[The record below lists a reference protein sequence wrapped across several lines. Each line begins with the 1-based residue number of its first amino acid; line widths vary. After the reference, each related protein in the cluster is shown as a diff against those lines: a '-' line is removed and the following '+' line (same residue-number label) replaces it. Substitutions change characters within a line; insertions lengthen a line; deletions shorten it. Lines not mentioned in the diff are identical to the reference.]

1 MKYFATCATLEDLR
15 KVYRRLAVQY
25 HPDLGGDTETMQQ
38 INAEY
43 DNAFEALKNR
53 HNTQAAATGSRV
65 IHEAPEKFR
74 QVIERIIT
82 IPGIEIELC
91 GSWVWI
97 SGDTRSCKDQLKAA
111 GCFWA
116 SKKKMWY
123 WHPGDFKRRGHG
135 WTIERIRER
144 FGSEALEFANAP
156 EVAIPF

>member
-1 MKYFATCATLEDLR
+1 MKYFANCATLEELR

-25 HPDLGGDTETMQQ
+25 HPDLGGDTETMKQ

-43 DNAFEALKNR
+43 DKTFEALKHR
-53 HNTQAAATGSRV
+53 HNAQAAATGSHV

-74 QVIERIIT
+74 QVIEKIIT

-91 GSWVWI
+91 GSWVWV

-123 WHPGDFKRRGHG
+123 WRAPEDAVRTRSHKSMD
-135 WTIERIRER
+135 EIRMKY
-144 FGSEALEFANAP
+144 GSEVIATRTAEPLPA
-156 EVAIPF
+156 

>member
-15 KVYRRLAVQY
+15 KVYRRLAVQF

-74 QVIERIIT
+74 QVIEKIIT

-97 SGDTRSCKDQLKAA
+97 SGDTKSCKGQLKAA

-123 WHPGDFKRRGHG
+123 WRAPEDAVHTRSHKSMD
-135 WTIERIRER
+135 EIRMKY
-144 FGSEALEFANAP
+144 GSEVIATRTAEPLPA
-156 EVAIPF
+156 